1 MKLRRLL
8 GVMVKELRQMRRDRI
23 TLAMIIG
30 IPVMQLLLFGYAI
43 NTNLRDLSAGVAD
56 QARTSASR
64 MLARDIVATGVISPT
79 LEAATPQQL
88 VDAMR
93 RGEISIGIV
102 IPPDYERRRAEGR
115 EALQILVD
123 GSDNAVQSAAAQL
136 ARMPLDSA
144 GFSPLVTGAISVVS
158 FYNPQRSSATNI
170 VPGLV
175 GVILT
180 MTMVLFTAVAIVRE
194 RERGNMELLIA
205 TPLTSA
211 ELMVGKVVPYVAVGL
226 LQTGMVLALG
236 AWLFHV
242 PMGGSLLDVFIAAG
256 LLIVANLALGLL
268 ISTRAQSQFQAM
280 QMTFFL
286 FLPSILLSGFMFPFA
301 GMPRS
306 VQWFAELLPLTHF
319 LRLIRGVMLRGAS
332 LWELWP
338 DVLALLAFSAVMMA
352 GAILRFRKRLD

>member
-123 GSDNAVQSAAAQL
+123 GSDNAVQSAAARAKEGETVLLSPACASFDQFTDYE
-136 ARMPLDSA
+136 ARGQAFRD
-144 GFSPLVTGAISVVS
+144 
-158 FYNPQRSSATNI
+158 
-170 VPGLV
+170 
-175 GVILT
+175 
-180 MTMVLFTAVAIVRE
+180 AVE
-194 RERGNMELLIA
+194 
-205 TPLTSA
+205 
-211 ELMVGKVVPYVAVGL
+211 
-226 LQTGMVLALG
+226 ALG
-236 AWLFHV
+236 
-242 PMGGSLLDVFIAAG
+242 
-256 LLIVANLALGLL
+256 
-268 ISTRAQSQFQAM
+268 
-280 QMTFFL
+280 
-286 FLPSILLSGFMFPFA
+286 
-301 GMPRS
+301 
-306 VQWFAELLPLTHF
+306 
-319 LRLIRGVMLRGAS
+319 
-332 LWELWP
+332 
-338 DVLALLAFSAVMMA
+338 
-352 GAILRFRKRLD
+352 